1 VPTYETIFITSPTLT
16 DEETETTVSMLAGVI
31 TDGGGDMIANER
43 MGRRRLAY
51 PINKFDDGV
60 YTKFLY
66 ESEGTIPSELDR
78 RGRLADQVLRSLT
91 VRLDKEWAADA
102 RVQAALAVQKLIDD
116 KARAIEEAEQ
126 KAKDEAE
133 KKIKD
138 AAEAEEAA
146 KEAAEEA
153 VKEAAKAAALAA
165 EAGVALEGEAD
176 ATTAVDASDSSETI
190 DEPLPTPE
198 APGTDEAAA
207 DSDTPTAE
215 SKEEQS

>member
-138 AAEAEEAA
+138 AAEA

-165 EAGVALEGEAD
+165 EAGALEGEAD

-207 DSDTPTAE
+207 DSDAPTAE

>member
-1 VPTYETIFITSPTLT
+1 MPTYETIFITSPTLT

-138 AAEAEEAA
+138 AAEA